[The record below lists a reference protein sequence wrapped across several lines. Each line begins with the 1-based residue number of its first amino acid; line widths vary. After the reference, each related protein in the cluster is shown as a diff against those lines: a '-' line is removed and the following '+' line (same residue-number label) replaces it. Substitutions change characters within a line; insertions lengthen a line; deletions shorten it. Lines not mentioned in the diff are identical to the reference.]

1 MPAVSDDL
9 RSRFVVA
16 AFAEISFGL
25 LGIFLGWWIGPS
37 THTHIPQLK
46 DLEGIAEGGILG
58 ACLGAVLAAAVFA
71 LSYVPIRGLKEL
83 QEMMET
89 RLAEF
94 LSPMSRTEL
103 VVLSMAAGIGEE
115 LLFRGWLQQGL
126 FAFLGAEKS
135 FWMGLL
141 GLLLTSLL
149 FGLAHPITPLYIVL
163 ATGMGGFLGG
173 IYWLTGNLLCAI
185 TAHAVY
191 DAVILLKWHH
201 DMKHK
206 DPESDRS

>member
-1 MPAVSDDL
+1 MPAVTDDL

-16 AFAEISFGL
+16 AFAEISLGL

-37 THTHIPQLK
+37 THTHIPQLTN
-46 DLEGIAEGGILG
+46 LEGIAEGLILG
-58 ACLGAVLAAAVFA
+58 TCLGAVLAAAVFA
-71 LSYVPIRGLKEL
+71 LSYVPIRGLEEL

-94 LSPMSRTEL
+94 LTPMSRTEL

-126 FAFLGAEKS
+126 FSFLNAEKS
-135 FWMGLL
+135 VWMGLV
-141 GLLLTSLL
+141 GLLVASLL

-163 ATGMGGFLGG
+163 AVGMGAFLGG

-185 TAHAVY
+185 AAHAVY

-201 DMKHK
+201 GMKHK
-206 DPESDRS
+206 APESDRS